1 MNRDAFQNQAQKQG
15 PDQALKDFTNGDK
28 METAASSRAW
38 KWKIIISCQTPIA
51 AELQGLDSPRLVTS
65 LILAQSHCKMQPY
78 SDLATFYTS
87 WMTRGAGHGLGP
99 FENCQH
105 RNHLQPPF
113 HFTTQTGW
121 GNAGKE
127 KRSGI
132 LGSRNVDCSMKYK
145 NKHF

>member
-1 MNRDAFQNQAQKQG
+1 MLSRIGPRNRG
-15 PDQALKDFTNGDK
+15 RIRPLKTLLMGI
-28 METAASSRAW
+28 RW
-38 KWKIIISCQTPIA
+38 KRQPLVGAREGKIIISCQTPIA
-51 AELQGLDSPRLVTS
+51 AELQGSDSPRLVTS